1 MNGPQDQSPNPWAP
15 PSPAGGQAVPPVVA
29 DPVPVKPTLP
39 TAPPR
44 SAVTAGQPVPPSP
57 PLPQGPPVMEFGTP
71 TRVPGPDPI
80 SPMVTVNG
88 GAPGFEGGAVDGHR
102 RSKGALV
109 GAVLGVTALVA
120 AGAFAVVKIT
130 GNDAEG
136 GAASP
141 AEVGTSLTSA
151 LDNEDFLGVIDLLL
165 PGEREAFREPMIDLV
180 GHLSR
185 LEILSDDADLS
196 KVGGIDIQFADVT
209 VREEST
215 NVADISNIYLSG
227 SSTITVDGDKVPL
240 GDLVIDE
247 LFDGERPDMDAEPE
261 NSEFDDTKM
270 TVVERDGRWY
280 LSALYSAAEAGR
292 DGSDDIPESGVE
304 AKGASTPEGAVQ
316 QMIDAVSDLDLEV
329 IIATLDPSEAEAL
342 QRYAPVFLNE
352 AQAQLDDVG
361 LDWAITDTTFTVSG
375 DGSRRSVA
383 IDTLVFDATV
393 PDIGT
398 VRAELKDGCLKATA
412 EFDGEIQEFSACR
425 GDAAGSVFG
434 GFGFGDDGF
443 GDDAA
448 GQKMFDVAEEAFADY
463 EGAGISVHEVDGEWY
478 VSPLR
483 SGFDA
488 YNGLLGALDADEL
501 RDIIAAARDFTESL
515 DGNILDG
522 GDGFELPDEL
532 PIELPIDDGT
542 ATGSTVATEDDAEFD
557 AYSTC
562 VQEVDA
568 AAGVACLNAGVV
580 AGTID
585 PLFVSPQF
593 RFPECGVAEAYWDSE
608 VYSLP
613 DAEFIALVE
622 AASPCFL
629 DLVATGQLEAW
640 EVPTELVAPQCLEG
654 KNWYATNEEDY
665 NTRVFDCAA
674 AVTSA
679 L

>member
-29 DPVPVKPTLP
+29 DPVPVKPTLAM
-39 TAPPR
+39 APPR
-44 SAVTAGQPVPPSP
+44 SAVTAGQPVPPAQAP
-57 PLPQGPPVMEFGTP
+57 PAMEFGTP

-80 SPMVTVNG
+80 SPMVTVND
-88 GAPGFEGGAVDGHR
+88 GAPGFGGGAVDGHK
-102 RSKGALV
+102 RSKGALA

-185 LEILSDDADLS
+185 LEILSAEADLS
-196 KVGGIDIQFADVT
+196 KIGGIDIQFADVT

-240 GDLVIDE
+240 GGLVIDE

-261 NSEFDDTKM
+261 SSEFDGTKM

-280 LSALYSAAEAGR
+280 LSAFYSAAEAGR

-316 QMIDAVSDLDLEV
+316 QMIDAVSDLDLEGM
-329 IIATLDPSEAEAL
+329 IATLDPSEAEAL
-342 QRYAPVFLNE
+342 QRYAPVFLSE
-352 AQAQLDDVG
+352 AQAELDDVG
-361 LDWAITDTTFTVSG
+361 IDWAITDTTFTVSG

-383 IDTLVFDATV
+383 IDTLTFDATV

-398 VRAELKDGCLKATA
+398 VRAELKDGCVKATA
-412 EFDGEIQEFSACR
+412 ELDGEIQEFSACQ
-425 GDAAGSVFG
+425 GEAAGSVFG
-434 GFGFGDDGF
+434 GFGFGDD
-443 GDDAA
+443 AA
-448 GQKMFDVAEEAFADY
+448 AQKVFDVVEEALADY
-463 EGAGISVHEVDGEWY
+463 EGAGIAVHEVDGEWY

-501 RDIIAAARDFTESL
+501 RDIIAAGRDFAESV
-515 DGNILDG
+515 DGTILDG

-532 PIELPIDDGT
+532 PIELPIDDGIDEGT
-542 ATGSTVATEDDAEFD
+542 VTESTVPIEDDAEYE
-557 AYSTC
+557 AYSAC
-562 VQEVDA
+562 FQAADA
-568 AAGVACLNAGVV
+568 AAGVACLNEGVA

-593 RFPECGVAEAYWDSE
+593 RFPECGVAEAYWNSE

-654 KNWYATNEEDY
+654 KNWYSTNEDDY

-674 AVTSA
+674 AVTNA

>member
-15 PSPAGGQAVPPVVA
+15 PSPAGGQAVPPAVT

-39 TAPPR
+39 MTPPR
-44 SAVTAGQPVPPSP
+44 SPVSAGQPVPQMP
-57 PLPQGPPVMEFGTP
+57 PVPPVMEFGTP

-80 SPMVTVNG
+80 SPMVAVNE
-88 GAPGFEGGAVDGHR
+88 GAPGFEGDAANGHK

-141 AEVGTSLTSA
+141 AEVGTSLTTA

-185 LEILSDDADLS
+185 LEILSADADLS

-209 VREEST
+209 VREEAT

-240 GDLVIDE
+240 GGLVIDE
-247 LFDGERPDMDAEPE
+247 LFDGERPDMDAEPDS
-261 NSEFDDTKM
+261 SEFDDTKM

-280 LSALYSAAEAGR
+280 LSAFYSAAEAAR
-292 DGSDDIPESGVE
+292 DRSDDIPASGVE
-304 AKGASTPEGAVQ
+304 AKGASSPEGAVQ
-316 QMIDAVSDLDLEV
+316 QMVDAVSDIDLEGM
-329 IIATLDPSEAEAL
+329 IATLDPTEAEAL
-342 QRYAPVFLNE
+342 QRYAPMFLSD
-352 AQAQLDDVG
+352 AQAELDDVG
-361 LDWAITDTTFTVSG
+361 IDWAITDTTFTVSG
-375 DGSRRSVA
+375 DGSRRTVA
-383 IDTLVFDATV
+383 IDTLTFDATV

-398 VRAELKDGCLKATA
+398 VRAELKDGCVKATG
-412 EFDGEIQEFSACR
+412 ELDGETQEFSACQ
-425 GDAAGSVFG
+425 GDAAGSVFD
-434 GFGFGDDGF
+434 GFGFGDD
-443 GDDAA
+443 AA
-448 GQKMFDVAEEAFADY
+448 AQKMFDVAEEALADY
-463 EGAGISVHEVDGEWY
+463 EGAGIAVHEVDGEWY

-501 RDIIAAARDFTESL
+501 RDIIAAGRDFAESV
-515 DGNILDG
+515 DGTILDG

-532 PIELPIDDGT
+532 PIELPVDDGT
-542 ATGSTVATEDDAEFD
+542 ASGTTVPTEDDADFD
-557 AYSTC
+557 AYSAC
-562 VQEVDA
+562 FQETDA
-568 AAGVACLNAGVV
+568 AAGVACLNEGVV

-593 RFPECGVAEAYWDSE
+593 RFPECGIAEAYWNSE
-608 VYSLP
+608 IYSLP
-613 DAEFIALVE
+613 DADFIALVE

-654 KNWYATNEEDY
+654 KNWYATNEDDY

-674 AVTSA
+674 AVSSA